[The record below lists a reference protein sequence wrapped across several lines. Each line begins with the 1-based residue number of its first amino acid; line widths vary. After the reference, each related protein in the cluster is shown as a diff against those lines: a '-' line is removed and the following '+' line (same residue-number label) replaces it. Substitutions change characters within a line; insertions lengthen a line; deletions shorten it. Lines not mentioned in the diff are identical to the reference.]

1 MAGVLFVVC
10 IPREKY
16 EKCISNKQ
24 QSSEEDG
31 FGEANVEMNESFSS
45 ISVQVKYP
53 GKSLNLNIN
62 NKSYFCLLQDS
73 SLNSNS
79 SIVKADI
86 DYAVESKNG
95 NSSKKVTDL
104 LFSI

>member
-31 FGEANVEMNESFSS
+31 FCEDNAKLYDSS
-45 ISVQVKYP
+45 SSLSIQVK
-53 GKSLNLNIN
+53 
-62 NKSYFCLLQDS
+62 
-73 SLNSNS
+73 
-79 SIVKADI
+79 
-86 DYAVESKNG
+86 
-95 NSSKKVTDL
+95 
-104 LFSI
+104 